1 MGARPQAGTHLEEV
15 EEDRLEEEEARLEV
29 VFQEASQD
37 QEDSQ
42 LGEALAQEEMG
53 NWEVTRLENS
63 MVIAP
68 LRTPL

>member
-1 MGARPQAGTHLEEV
+1 MQPQAGTHLEEV

-29 VFQEASQD
+29 VFQEGFQD
-37 QEDSQ
+37 QEDSP

-53 NWEVTRLENS
+53 NWEVTHLKNS

-68 LRTPL
+68 LQTPL